1 MAHKFVDLSLL
12 DYRQSAAAV
21 QADGIDVLMEMQLH
35 TLGQRMQITA
45 HRPAPLQVGA
55 VAGCL
60 CICIC
65 VCMP

>member
-55 VAGCL
+55 L
-60 CICIC
+60 
-65 VCMP
+65 